1 MRCVLAY
8 RARAALTSAPLL
20 QSVNVGW
27 PIGFEAFDQGDHGS
41 TMFTDASRSAH
52 GRHSVRLVTP
62 TAERGLF
69 VNAVEVMH
77 CAAEDFE
84 QVLPKCQPGLVGELS
99 VMVVSLGNHSS
110 IGPWHQA
117 GEAAPS

>member
-1 MRCVLAY
+1 
-8 RARAALTSAPLL
+8 
-20 QSVNVGW
+20 
-27 PIGFEAFDQGDHGS
+27 
-41 TMFTDASRSAH
+41 MFTDASRSAH

-77 CAAEDFE
+77 CAAEDYQ
-84 QVLPKCQPGLVGELS
+84 QVLPKCQPGLVGEVS
-99 VMVVSLGNHSS
+99 VMVVSLGNHARSNSS
-110 IGPWHQA
+110 IAPWHQA